1 MARGRYNLDALPSG
15 LATDGEP
22 FARVPI
28 WCGPGHSACN
38 AGGTG
43 GAG

>member
-1 MARGRYNLDALPSG
+1 MAHGRYNLHALPSG

-22 FARVPI
+22 FARVHT
-28 WCGPGHSACN
+28 WYVPGHSACN